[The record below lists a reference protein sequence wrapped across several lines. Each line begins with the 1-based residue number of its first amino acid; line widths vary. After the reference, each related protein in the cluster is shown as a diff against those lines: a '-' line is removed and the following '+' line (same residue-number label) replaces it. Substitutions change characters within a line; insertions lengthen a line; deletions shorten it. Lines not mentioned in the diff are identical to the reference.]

1 VNCNIHVYSLR
12 DGSGSGSGQ
21 IPTGF
26 GSCGF
31 GFRDGFSLTV
41 FGFDF
46 EFGIGFGFGFGF
58 SPVDIQWISKINH
71 LELKLIFYNM
81 LIITC
86 LLILLNLI
94 YTCEYGYIYPRVSG
108 IHSGFGYP
116 FGFRVSAG
124 LVLVM
129 DFHPNRFS
137 VRVRFSILG
146 FGFRCTETP
155 PDPNPTRCYPYI
167 HYNICN
173 IQMKHM
179 QHLDETIKTFGTH
192 TCNMLL
198 KIAEIFETYTCNIC
212 V

>member
-1 VNCNIHVYSLR
+1 LTNENIY
-12 DGSGSGSGQ
+12 
-21 IPTGF
+21 
-26 GSCGF
+26 
-31 GFRDGFSLTV
+31 
-41 FGFDF
+41 
-46 EFGIGFGFGFGF
+46 
-58 SPVDIQWISKINH
+58 
-71 LELKLIFYNM
+71 Y
-81 LIITC
+81 
-86 LLILLNLI
+86 LLPLI

-129 DFHPNRFS
+129 DFHPN
-137 VRVRFSILG
+137 
-146 FGFRCTETP
+146 
-155 PDPNPTRCYPYI
+155 PYI